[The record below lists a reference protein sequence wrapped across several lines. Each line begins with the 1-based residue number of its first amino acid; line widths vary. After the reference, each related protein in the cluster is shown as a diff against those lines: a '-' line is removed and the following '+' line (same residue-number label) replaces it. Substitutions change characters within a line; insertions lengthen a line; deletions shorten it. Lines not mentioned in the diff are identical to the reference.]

1 MCVKDFDLL
10 KTDQFKSVS
19 GNFSIVSGCLPQ
31 EYEAGTLPK
40 HRIRS
45 YC

>member
-1 MCVKDFDLL
+1 MCVRDIDLL
-10 KTDQFKSVS
+10 KTDQFKSVPQKLGRS
-19 GNFSIVSGCLPQ
+19 SACLPQ

-40 HRIRS
+40 HIIRS